1 MMTNWF
7 KLSCFVMIS
16 AFLAIVLWSAHA
28 AFVLDNVAIYGE
40 NGPLETLQ
48 AILLAISCL
57 VFLAPV
63 VLKKGQEKLIPL
75 FLSLLCYSFTLRELD
90 VERLNVHDA
99 VKFLGSGIGRNTTLA
114 VAFMTILVYAGFN
127 FSYYKR
133 AALLFIKSRPGI
145 LLLTAGLLLFVA
157 ELFEKSHSISH
168 NAFYEEIIELCGY
181 FFILASALAAN
192 TGITRGDDRLP
203 RGGRWD

>member
-1 MMTNWF
+1 MMTNWS
-7 KLSCFVMIS
+7 KSLCFVMVA
-16 AFLAIVLWSAHA
+16 AFLAILLWSAHA
-28 AFVLDNVAIYGE
+28 AFVLDNVAIYDE

-63 VLKKGQEKLIPL
+63 VLKKGREKLILL
-75 FLSLLCYSFTLRELD
+75 FFSLLCYSFSLRELD

-114 VAFMTILVYAGFN
+114 VAFMAILVYAGFN

-133 AALLFIKSRPGI
+133 AAILFIKSRPGI
-145 LLLTAGLLLFVA
+145 LLLIAGLLLFMA
-157 ELFEKSHSISH
+157 DLFEKSHSLSH
-168 NAFYEEIIELCGY
+168 NAFYEEILELCGY
-181 FFILASALAAN
+181 FFILASALAAYAV
-192 TGITRGDDRLP
+192 IIRRDDCP
-203 RGGRWD
+203 PGGSHGG